1 VKIEGQQWKM
11 MKKTSTAM
19 GKDTMSGSSNTIKQM
34 GKGRSMPR
42 KQHGMQGQG
51 GGSTTPLWAPHGTLQ
66 LSSHTTDSKE
76 QVKREENIQQM
87 SPFHAPQMDEDDEDP
102 DNEKMEET
110 DDMQSLLAQL
120 GQRSLSNEG
129 MNVQTRQGVRPTCY

>member
-1 VKIEGQQWKM
+1 VKIEEQQWKM

-34 GKGRSMPR
+34 GRGRSMPR
-42 KQHGMQGQG
+42 KQHGMQRQG
-51 GGSTTPLWAPHGTLQ
+51 GGSTTPLWALHGTLQ
-66 LSSHTTDSKE
+66 LSSHMTDSEE
-76 QVKREENIQQM
+76 QVKREEKVQEM
-87 SPFHAPQMDEDDEDP
+87 SPFHALQMDEDEDP
-102 DNEKMEET
+102 DNEKMEEV